1 MTLSRR
7 HFIQSTAIAAATAAP
22 LGFPSIVRAADAKE
36 FRLGLIT
43 PAGHSWNRAALQ
55 FGEALKKE
63 TDGRLSVTVFHS
75 GQLGNETAMMQQ
87 LQSGALDM
95 GWIQAAELGS
105 RVSSVAA
112 INAPYLVRSTP
123 AVAKLVKTPAAL
135 KLLEVLPRET
145 GTIGLGWGITGMR
158 AVFATK
164 DISAPTDLKG
174 MKLRVVGSPLFSD
187 IFTALGA
194 NPTQMSWADA
204 QPALSSGAVDGQE
217 NPMSVFTAA
226 KMHTIGQKH
235 VTMWGY
241 VADPLVFVVN
251 KEVWASWTPADQ
263 AIVRQAAIDAGKE
276 EIAIARKGLIEADK
290 PLLKEIAAL
299 GVTITE
305 LTPAEREAFVKAT
318 RPVYDK
324 WKSQIGA
331 DLVNTAEKSIAARKK

>member
-174 MKLRVVGSPLFSD
+174 MKLRINPPPVYRDFYQL
-187 IFTALGA
+187 LGA
-194 NPTQMSWADA
+194 APTPIPTPAVFDAMSNGQVDGLEADIEFSWNQRFDKVSKTLLQMNALFMPFAPLVSGRIWQGMDAKDKELIRKLVAESLDA
-204 QPALSSGAVDGQE
+204 QIND
-217 NPMSVFTAA
+217 
-226 KMHTIGQKH
+226 I
-235 VTMWGY
+235 VTTE
-241 VADPLVFVVN
+241 A
-251 KEVWASWTPADQ
+251 
-263 AIVRQAAIDAGKE
+263 
-276 EIAIARKGLIEADK
+276 GLIEKFKGSGIAFKTAGNYNPDGIIQEFDK
-290 PLLKEIAAL
+290 LWLPKAPQIA
-299 GVTITE
+299 E
-305 LTPAEREAFVKAT
+305 LRKA
-318 RPVYDK
+318 
-324 WKSQIGA
+324 GA
-331 DLVNTAEKSIAARKK
+331 TL

>member
-174 MKLRVVGSPLFSD
+174 MKLRINPTPVYRDFYQL
-187 IFTALGA
+187 LGA
-194 NPTQMSWADA
+194 APTPIPTPAVFDAMSNGQVDGLEADIEFSWNQRFDKVSKTLLQMNALFMPFAPLVSGRIWQAMDAKDKELIRKLVAESLDA
-204 QPALSSGAVDGQE
+204 QIND
-217 NPMSVFTAA
+217 
-226 KMHTIGQKH
+226 I
-235 VTMWGY
+235 VTTE
-241 VADPLVFVVN
+241 A
-251 KEVWASWTPADQ
+251 
-263 AIVRQAAIDAGKE
+263 
-276 EIAIARKGLIEADK
+276 GLIEKFKGSGIAFKTAGNYNPDGIIQEFDK
-290 PLLKEIAAL
+290 LWLPKAPQIA
-299 GVTITE
+299 E
-305 LTPAEREAFVKAT
+305 LRKA
-318 RPVYDK
+318 
-324 WKSQIGA
+324 GA
-331 DLVNTAEKSIAARKK
+331 TL

>member
-174 MKLRVVGSPLFSD
+174 MKLRINPTPVYRDFYQL
-187 IFTALGA
+187 LGA
-194 NPTQMSWADA
+194 APTPIPTPAVFDAMSNGQVDGLEADIEFSWNQRFDKVSKTLLQMNALFMPFAPLVSGRIWQGMDAKDKELIRKLVAQSLDA
-204 QPALSSGAVDGQE
+204 QIND
-217 NPMSVFTAA
+217 
-226 KMHTIGQKH
+226 I
-235 VTMWGY
+235 VTTE
-241 VADPLVFVVN
+241 A
-251 KEVWASWTPADQ
+251 
-263 AIVRQAAIDAGKE
+263 
-276 EIAIARKGLIEADK
+276 GLIEKFKGSGIAFKTAGNYNPDGIIQEFDK
-290 PLLKEIAAL
+290 LWLPKAPQIAELRKVGAAL
-299 GVTITE
+299 
-305 LTPAEREAFVKAT
+305 
-318 RPVYDK
+318 
-324 WKSQIGA
+324 
-331 DLVNTAEKSIAARKK
+331 